1 MLFDADHGVPINRLK
16 AKLKRLFI
24 SGTFDLGVEEEKIDE
39 IIMLLAGSAM
49 LWSSIAL
56 RNTQNRDS
64 GSGPWS
70 KRRRWG

>member
-24 SGTFDLGVEEEKIDE
+24 SGTFDPGVEEEKIDE

-49 LWSSIAL
+49 LW
-56 RNTQNRDS
+56 
-64 GSGPWS
+64 
-70 KRRRWG
+70 